1 MLGKSECGPVCRTV
15 RLLKETS
22 TAETFK
28 GIYHKKTTSVH
39 LEAVSETPSVYLHV

>member
-1 MLGKSECGPVCRTV
+1 MDPSTVCRTV

-22 TAETFK
+22 TAENIQ
-28 GIYHKKTTSVH
+28 GYHKKTTSVH